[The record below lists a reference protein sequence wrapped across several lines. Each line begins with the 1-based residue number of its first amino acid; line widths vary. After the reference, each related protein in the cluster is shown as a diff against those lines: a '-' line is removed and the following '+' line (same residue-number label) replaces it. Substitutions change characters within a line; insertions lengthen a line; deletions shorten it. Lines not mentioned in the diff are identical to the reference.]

1 MLISVLMCNFSKY
14 LPLTNICGKFYPKI
28 CCSSYLLKF
37 SIKIRCNSSIWRKQD
52 GMKFAHN
59 TLKFS
64 RFVQNYMNDKTFEKI
79 NIKIEISIQ
88 QSTSVL
94 NFSQFEE
101 LQINET
107 KFAQK
112 RLQGVVLGQTQPE
125 NNQFQVKNTIKWLV
139 FGGFR
144 QFLGGFSWF
153 QVVPSFSK
161 YVKSKLFT
169 RLTLAWQCTEADIC
183 RCFRR
188 EVFLKIS

>member
-28 CCSSYLLKF
+28 CCSPYLLKF
-37 SIKIRCNSSIWRKQD
+37 SIKTRCNSSIWRKQD

-101 LQINET
+101 LQILGPNLHKNMNE
-107 KFAQK
+107 
-112 RLQGVVLGQTQPE
+112 
-125 NNQFQVKNTIKWLV
+125 KNCEKINIKTV
-139 FGGFR
+139 ISI
-144 QFLGGFSWF
+144 Q
-153 QVVPSFSK
+153 
-161 YVKSKLFT
+161 
-169 RLTLAWQCTEADIC
+169 QCTPLRNFIHFEEIQIMAPNLPKKH
-183 RCFRR
+183 
-188 EVFLKIS
+188 E